1 MGNAISACFK
11 KYATFSGR
19 ASRSEYWFFYLFY
32 AIAYLVGAVLGGIV
46 GIPELMYLFIIP
58 LWLPLTAAG
67 IRRIHDT
74 GRSGWF
80 ILIPIYNLVLLV
92 SSSNPGSNKYGDL

>member
-32 AIAYLVGAVLGGIV
+32 IIS
-46 GIPELMYLFIIP
+46 LFFLFRNFAQKTYSKKP
-58 LWLPLTAAG
+58 SDKASDKKT
-67 IRRIHDT
+67 DT
-74 GRSGWF
+74 
-80 ILIPIYNLVLLV
+80 
-92 SSSNPGSNKYGDL
+92 KKAQ